1 MDLSRQNLAK
11 IGLAGT
17 DVPEEE
23 IFGLPEKILQFGT
36 GVLLR
41 ALPDYFIDRANSRG
55 IFKGRVLVVKSTQTG
70 DGDAF
75 NRQDGLYTIFIRGRE
90 AGVSID
96 KHIICSAISRVISA
110 SHQWKEL
117 LKSAASPHLQIV
129 ISNTTEVGIQLVKE
143 SILQEPPE
151 SYPAKL
157 LAFLFERYKIFN
169 GAPEAGMV
177 IIPTELLTDNGGKL
191 KSILTELSV
200 FNQLDQSFLDWLNV
214 HNRFCNSLV
223 DRIVP
228 GKPSPSTKN
237 QWEERWGYT
246 DDLMSVCEP
255 YRLWAIEGDEHVSRV
270 LSFCTADE
278 GVVIT
283 PDITKYRELK
293 LRMLNATHTLSCGLG
308 YLSGFE
314 TVVEAMEDQLFASYV
329 RNLMMDEIG
338 QAIPYSIP
346 ENDIRE
352 FGLKVLDRFRNPYL
366 QHHWLSITMQY
377 SSKIAT
383 RVLPVLYKY
392 YELFNKPPELI
403 SMGFA
408 AYLLFMR
415 PVKKESDKYYG
426 TLNNQYYLIND
437 DRAVH
442 FYGIWEEGQVD
453 QIVNSI
459 LSNKELW
466 SEDLTKLEGFEA
478 LVTRKLKGFIRHG
491 SLHEI
496 ASYSKPGK

>member
-1 MDLSRQNLAK
+1 MNLSRQNLAK

-17 DVPEEE
+17 VIPEEN
-23 IFGLPEKILQFGT
+23 IFNLPEKIVQFGT

-41 ALPDYFIDRANSRG
+41 ALPDYFIDKANRRG
-55 IFKGRVLVVKSTQTG
+55 IFNGRVLVVKSTQTG
-70 DGDAF
+70 DVDAF
-75 NRQDGLYTIFIRGRE
+75 NKQDGLYTIFIRGMDT
-90 AGVSID
+90 GVPVD
-96 KHIICSAISRVISA
+96 QHILCSAISRVISA
-110 SHQWKEL
+110 SHQWKDL
-117 LKSAASPHLQIV
+117 LESAASTDLQII

-143 SILQEPPE
+143 SIHQKPPD

-169 GAPEAGMV
+169 GSPEAGMI

-191 KSILTELSV
+191 KSILMDLAE
-200 FNQLDQSFLDWLNV
+200 FNHLGQSFLDWLNL
-214 HNRFCNSLV
+214 HNRFCSSLV

-228 GKPSPSTKN
+228 GKPSPSTKK

-246 DDLMSVCEP
+246 DDLMTVCEP
-255 YRLWAIEGDEHVSRV
+255 YRLWAIQGDAYVRRV
-270 LSFCTADE
+270 LSFFAADE

-283 PDITKYRELK
+283 PDITKYKELK

-314 TVVEAMEDQLFASYV
+314 TVVEAMEDPLFELYV
-329 RNLMMDEIG
+329 KNLMLDEIG

-346 ENDIRE
+346 ENEIRE
-352 FGLKVLDRFRNPYL
+352 FGAKVLDRFRNPYL

-377 SSKIAT
+377 SSKMAA
-383 RVLPVLYKY
+383 RVLPVLRKY

-403 SMGFA
+403 SIGFA
-408 AYLLFMR
+408 AYILFMR

-437 DRAVH
+437 DLAVN
-442 FYGIWEEGQVD
+442 FYGIWEEGRIEH
-453 QIVNSI
+453 IVSSI

-466 SEDLTKLEGFEA
+466 SEDLTMMEGFA
-478 LVTRKLKGFIRHG
+478 ASVTRKLKGFIRHG
-491 SLHEI
+491 TLHEI
-496 ASYSKPGK
+496 AAYTKQGK

>member
-1 MDLSRQNLAK
+1 MNLSKQNLEK
-11 IGLAGT
+11 IRLGGT
-17 DVPEEE
+17 EIPGEEV
-23 IFGLPEKILQFGT
+23 FNMPEKILQFGT

-41 ALPDYFIDRANSRG
+41 ALPDYFVDKANRRG
-55 IFKGRVLVVKSTQTG
+55 IFNGRVLVVKSTQTG

-75 NRQDGLYTIFIRGRE
+75 NRQDGLYTIFIRGME

-96 KHIICSAISRVISA
+96 QHIICSAISRVISA
-110 SHQWKEL
+110 SHHWKEL
-117 LKSAASPHLQIV
+117 LKAAASPFLQIV

-143 SILQEPPE
+143 SILQNPPD

-169 GAPEAGMV
+169 GAPEAGMI
-177 IIPTELLTDNGGKL
+177 IIPTELLTDNGKKL
-191 KSILTELSV
+191 KSILMELAE
-200 FNQLDQSFLDWLNV
+200 FNQLGQPFSDWLNLY
-214 HNRFCNSLV
+214 NRFCNSLV

-228 GKPSPSTKN
+228 GKPSPSIKQ

-255 YRLWAIEGDEHVSRV
+255 YCLWAIEGDTQVSKV
-270 LSFCTADE
+270 LSFYTADE
-278 GVVIT
+278 GVVIA
-283 PDITKYRELK
+283 PDITKYKELK

-314 TVVEAMEDQLFASYV
+314 TVVEAMEDPLFESYV
-329 RNLMMDEIG
+329 RNIMMDEIG
-338 QAIPYSIP
+338 QAIPYSIS
-346 ENDIRE
+346 ENEIRE

-377 SSKIAT
+377 SSKIAA
-383 RVLPVLYKY
+383 RVLPVLHKY
-392 YELFNKPPELI
+392 YELFKKPPELI

-415 PVKKESDKYYG
+415 PVKKESEKYYG

-442 FYGIWEEGQVD
+442 FYGIWEEGPID
-453 QIVNSI
+453 HIVTSI

-466 SEDLTKLEGFEA
+466 DEDLTKLDGFSTS
-478 LVTRKLKGFIRHG
+478 VTLKLKGFIRHG

-496 ASYSKPGK
+496 AAYTKPGK